1 MQGWVLFEA
10 MLVKGNSFFFIL
22 GLMKKSIFF
31 PLWTEETEGSRG
43 RKQAEAGLY
52 PHIVSFFISYF
63 SVCRWHW
70 MSFVCYSACGGQ
82 MMILCSIAAV
92 ILLPK
97 SLCLSS
103 DSNKPNPN
111 QISMTNGKMA
121 TVNGAGPG
129 AYHAA
134 GGGRACESC
143 YSELVC
149 ACESECVISHGKCEI
164 KWWGQ
169 WT

>member
-1 MQGWVLFEA
+1 
-10 MLVKGNSFFFIL
+10 
-22 GLMKKSIFF
+22 
-31 PLWTEETEGSRG
+31 
-43 RKQAEAGLY
+43 
-52 PHIVSFFISYF
+52 
-63 SVCRWHW
+63 
-70 MSFVCYSACGGQ
+70 
-82 MMILCSIAAV
+82 MILCSIAAV

-169 WT
+169 WTKVN